1 MKTYCRGLVV
11 DEATVMRALEEW
23 EGTRAGRKNAWR
35 VPREHGSREALV
47 HEVFEE
53 VRGRRLKFR
62 PIRYG
67 ERMEG
72 GKVRRIGVESVKQQ
86 VAGQVLIMCARPL
99 FEARV
104 GRYQCAGVAGRG
116 QTYAARAV
124 RRWLD
129 RGDCRYWS
137 KSDLHKCYQSVR
149 HDVAREWFARHVGSA
164 DLRYIVDALLDSYG
178 ACGLNLG
185 GHASLFIATLLLSD
199 AYHFVEGLGRR
210 RRGKWVPDAR
220 HQAWHLDDMVLMGS
234 SKTGVARA
242 MRSLECFMH
251 DSLGL
256 EMKPWK
262 VCRAGE
268 GEPVDLGGFVS
279 RPGRTAVRA
288 GTFLRLR
295 RAFRRYSA
303 RPGSTRLAAR
313 VTSYWGYLRN
323 SDSYLAA
330 RRMRAHEL
338 VARAGRT
345 ASLEARRYREA
356 TMPTEGPAGA
366 Q

>member
-47 HEVFEE
+47 REVLDE

-62 PIRYG
+62 PTRCE
-67 ERMEG
+67 ERLEG
-72 GKVRRIGVESVKQQ
+72 GKMRRIGVESVKQQ

-149 HDVAREWFARHVGSA
+149 HDVVRGWFARHMGSA
-164 DLRYIVDALLDSYG
+164 DLRYIVDALLD
-178 ACGLNLG
+178 
-185 GHASLFIATLLLSD
+185 TP
-199 AYHFVEGLGRR
+199 R
-210 RRGKWVPDAR
+210 
-220 HQAWHLDDMVLMGS
+220 S
-234 SKTGVARA
+234 S
-242 MRSLECFMH
+242 
-251 DSLGL
+251 
-256 EMKPWK
+256 
-262 VCRAGE
+262 
-268 GEPVDLGGFVS
+268 
-279 RPGRTAVRA
+279 
-288 GTFLRLR
+288 LR
-295 RAFRRYSA
+295 RSCCRTPTTSWRGWAGAGAGSGCRTHATKCGTSTTWCSWA
-303 RPGSTRLAAR
+303 HQRPGSRVPCAR
-313 VTSYWGYLRN
+313 SNASCATAWGLR
-323 SDSYLAA
+323 
-330 RRMRAHEL
+330 
-338 VARAGRT
+338 
-345 ASLEARRYREA
+345 
-356 TMPTEGPAGA
+356 
-366 Q
+366 